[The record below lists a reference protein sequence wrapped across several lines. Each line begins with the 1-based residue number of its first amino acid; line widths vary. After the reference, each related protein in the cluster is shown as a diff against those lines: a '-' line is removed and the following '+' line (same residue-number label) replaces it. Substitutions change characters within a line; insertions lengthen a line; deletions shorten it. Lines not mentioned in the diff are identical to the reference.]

1 MAGGREG
8 RWRGGG
14 RGRGRGRE
22 REGEGGRE
30 GEGEGEG
37 EYINSIST
45 VHHMSQTECVQA
57 PPTCVACCI
66 DPCSHGTTLKGQRGR
81 MMEIVHASF

>member
-1 MAGGREG
+1 MAGGRREG
-8 RWRGGG
+8 GEGEG
-14 RGRGRGRE
+14 E
-22 REGEGGRE
+22 KEGEGGRE

-37 EYINSIST
+37 EGEYTNSIGT
-45 VHHMSQTECVQA
+45 VHHMSQTVRAQA

-66 DPCSHGTTLKGQRGR
+66 DPCSHCATLKGQRGR

>member
-1 MAGGREG
+1 MAGRRREG
-8 RWRGGG
+8 GEGEDG
-14 RGRGRGRE
+14 EEGEGGRGRE

-57 PPTCVACCI
+57 PPTCVVCCI
-66 DPCSHGTTLKGQRGR
+66 DPCSHGTTLKGREEG
-81 MMEIVHASF
+81 